1 MSAKVTAWSNL
12 CPGNVTEAFQS
23 GPEETTKADGQEI
36 LKTTHAISLGKGHLL
51 KQCLFDSPSVLG

>member
-1 MSAKVTAWSNL
+1 MSAKVAVWSNL

-36 LKTTHAISLGKGHLL
+36 LKNNTRNFTWERAPA
-51 KQCLFDSPSVLG
+51 QTMFV